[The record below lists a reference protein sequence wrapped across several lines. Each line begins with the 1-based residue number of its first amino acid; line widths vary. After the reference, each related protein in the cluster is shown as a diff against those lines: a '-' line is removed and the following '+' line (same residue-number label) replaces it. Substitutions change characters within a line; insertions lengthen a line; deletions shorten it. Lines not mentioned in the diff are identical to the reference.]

1 MIWKKLTILTTASIK
16 DALKQLDRTAMKT
29 LFIVDESDHLLGTI
43 TDGDIR
49 RSLLN
54 CGTLNDPIKKIY
66 KTNSFSVKIGDY
78 NEEVVRKKMLE
89 GPIFC
94 VPVLDTS
101 KKIVDC
107 IFWDKEVAVPNK
119 NQNCLLNIPIVIMA
133 GGKGTRLLPFT
144 HVLPKPLI
152 PIGEKTILEIILD
165 EFEAFGASKYYFTI
179 NYRGEMIQAY
189 FKGIEKQY
197 DIEYLWE
204 KNFNGTAGS
213 LILLPE
219 DIPDT
224 LIVSNCDII
233 VKADYSD
240 VIKFHREKEADLTI
254 LSSIQHH
261 QIPYGVVKYG
271 EQCVV
276 KRITEKPEYSMPINT
291 GVYIIDKK
299 CLSLIKRDCVFH
311 MTHLIDS
318 LIENSKNV
326 YTYIVNENDYI
337 DIGQW
342 EEYHKAVDQFK
353 YKN

>member
-1 MIWKKLTILTTASIK
+1 MNWKDLAILSAASIK

-29 LFIVDESDHLLGTI
+29 LFVVNESDHLLGTI

-54 CGTLNDPIKKIY
+54 SGTLNDPIKTIY
-66 KTNSFSVKIGDY
+66 KSNSFSVQLGDY
-78 NEEVVRKKMLE
+78 DDEVVRRKMLE

-94 VPVLDTS
+94 VAVLDAS
-101 KKIVDC
+101 RKIVDC
-107 IFWDKEVAVPNK
+107 IFWDKEVVVPNK
-119 NQNCLLNIPIVIMA
+119 NKNCLQDIPIVIMA

-165 EFEAFGASKYYFTI
+165 EFEEFGSSKYFFTV

-189 FKGIEKQY
+189 FNGIEKKY

-204 KNFNGTAGS
+204 KDFHGTAGS

-240 VIKFHREKEADLTI
+240 VIKFHREKGADLTI

-261 QIPYGVVKYG
+261 QIPYGVVNYG
-271 EQCVV
+271 EQCAVLG
-276 KRITEKPEYSMPINT
+276 ITEKP
-291 GVYIIDKK
+291 
-299 CLSLIKRDCVFH
+299 
-311 MTHLIDS
+311 
-318 LIENSKNV
+318 
-326 YTYIVNENDYI
+326 
-337 DIGQW
+337 
-342 EEYHKAVDQFK
+342 
-353 YKN
+353 